1 MKIVT
6 ISDSEVIRD
15 LTNNLKVTL
24 NRVDQQSLMDAF
36 RDEKKVEESKYIL
49 DMYKAENYA
58 AVLRNKTDALTLI
71 AINDI
76 FKAHDTKY
84 LFIPNIMGV
93 LRKYKGDIINPNEFY
108 LASKKESKGQDK
120 EYESFISGC
129 MFDQE
134 YIHTNKEIT
143 SPGYY
148 IKGNFLVIAQPSL
161 ITWKIEEKYVEKYN
175 KELYDEFFE
184 ANKDNKVFGKKEN
197 RSPCTADF
205 LRYIEENK
213 YLFPDVEFKKPEV
226 LIYYVS
232 IPTLKLNITNNESLK
247 HRDIKIHESI
257 ANKLL

>member
-24 NRVDQQSLMDAF
+24 NRVDQQSLMEAF

-93 LRKYKGDIINPNEFY
+93 LRKYKGP
-108 LASKKESKGQDK
+108 
-120 EYESFISGC
+120 
-129 MFDQE
+129 
-134 YIHTNKEIT
+134 
-143 SPGYY
+143 SPCAYT
-148 IKGNFLVIAQPSL
+148 LL
-161 ITWKIEEKYVEKYN
+161 R
-175 KELYDEFFE
+175 
-184 ANKDNKVFGKKEN
+184 EN
-197 RSPCTADF
+197 RTFAISC
-205 LRYIEENK
+205 
-213 YLFPDVEFKKPEV
+213 
-226 LIYYVS
+226 
-232 IPTLKLNITNNESLK
+232 LNVTRQINT
-247 HRDIKIHESI
+247 KIWT
-257 ANKLL
+257 